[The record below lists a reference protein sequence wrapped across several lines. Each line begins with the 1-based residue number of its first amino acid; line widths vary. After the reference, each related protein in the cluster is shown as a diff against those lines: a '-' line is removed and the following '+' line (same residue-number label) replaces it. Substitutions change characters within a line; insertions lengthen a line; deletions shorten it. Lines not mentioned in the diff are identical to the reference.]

1 MVGQNEFR
9 AGGSMKRLMDFALA
23 LVVTGALTASP
34 AHAYL
39 DGGTISL
46 ALQALTGAVA
56 GFLLFGR
63 TYLAKVRNLFSR
75 TNGDDSAKS

>member
-1 MVGQNEFR
+1 MT
-9 AGGSMKRLMDFALA
+9 KRLNDFGFA
-23 LVVTGALTASP
+23 LVVTGVLCASP
-34 AHAYL
+34 AQAYL

-63 TYLAKVRNLFSR
+63 TYLAKLRNLFARSGR
-75 TNGDDSAKS
+75 DDSAQG